1 MKIAN
6 IKATLHRHEIDL
18 PGIGESIESRM
29 FVFVEVETD
38 DGQKGM
44 GCTGQFLPWS
54 TIPCIENHISPL
66 IRGMDP
72 VHTEAIHAK
81 VWKQLNNRAYTGV
94 ISNAL
99 SAIDIAL
106 WDIRG
111 KAENRSISE
120 LLGGYSREAYT
131 YATFG
136 YPFFDEEQIAEY
148 ARKFLADGHTM
159 LKMVVGGE
167 PTRTWKDDVRR
178 VRAAREA
185 IGPDVDLMIDAN
197 CWFNPHDAFMLAKNV
212 EDLNLKWFEEPI
224 QQNDARALADLRSRV
239 QVPIAAGQMEGNRWR
254 FRELV
259 MHHAVDVLQP
269 NVLYNGGYT
278 EALKAAHL
286 AQAFNLPMA
295 NGGGW
300 PIFNMHIL
308 AGVMNGGPVE
318 FHYGMWMTGKH
329 FFDGTPDPVNGKM
342 TIPDAPGLGFTP
354 NYEALKDARITDP
367 SKSRFEGR
375 DAHGYLLRE
384 TIEGKRQVVA

>member
-1 MKIAN
+1 VKIAK
-6 IKATLHRHEIDL
+6 IKASLHKHEIDL
-18 PGIGESIESRM
+18 PGIGESIETRM
-29 FVFVEVETD
+29 FVFVEIETE
-38 DGQKGM
+38 DGRKGM
-44 GCTGQFLPWS
+44 GVTGSFLPWAVM
-54 TIPCIENHISPL
+54 PCIEQHIFPL
-66 IRGMDP
+66 IRGKD
-72 VHTEAIHAK
+72 VRHTEAIHHA

-99 SAIDIAL
+99 SAIDIAC
-106 WDIRG
+106 WDLRG
-111 KAENRSISE
+111 KAENQSIAQ
-120 LLGGYSREAYT
+120 LLGGFNNEAYT

-136 YPFFDEEQIAEY
+136 YPFFDEQQIAEY
-148 ARKFLADGHTM
+148 AQKFLADGHTM

-178 VRAAREA
+178 VKAAREA

-197 CWFNPHDAFMLAKNV
+197 CWFNPHDAFMLAKGV
-212 EDLNLKWFEEPI
+212 EDCNLKWFEEPI
-224 QQNDARALADLRSRV
+224 EQNDARALADLRSRV
-239 QVPIAAGQMEGNRWR
+239 SVPIAAGQMEGHRWR

-259 MHHAVDVLQP
+259 THHAVDVLQP

-278 EALKAAHL
+278 EALKVAHL

-329 FFDGTPDPVNGKM
+329 FFEGTPDPVNGKM
-342 TIPDAPGLGFTP
+342 TIPDRPGLGFTP
-354 NYEALKDARITDP
+354 RYDALEESRVRDPEASRLK
-367 SKSRFEGR
+367 GR

-384 TIEGKRQVVA
+384 AIPSLA

>member
-1 MKIAN
+1 MKIKSV
-6 IKATLHRHEIDL
+6 KASLHRYEIDL
-18 PGIGESIESRM
+18 PGIGASIELRQ
-29 FVFVEVETD
+29 FVFVELETE
-38 DGQKGM
+38 DGRNGM
-44 GCTGQFLPWS
+44 GVTGHFLPWS
-54 TIPCIENHISPL
+54 LIPAIEDHILPA
-66 IRGMDP
+66 IRGLD
-72 VHTEAIHAK
+72 VRDTEKIHHT
-81 VWKQLNNRAYTGV
+81 VWKSLNNRAYTGV

-99 SAIDIAL
+99 SAIDIAC

-111 KAENRSISE
+111 KAEECSIAR
-120 LLGGYSREAYT
+120 LLGGFSTEANT

-136 YPFFDEEQIAEY
+136 YPFFDEKQIAEY
-148 ARKFLADGHTM
+148 AIKFLDDGHTM

-197 CWFNPHDAFMLAKNV
+197 CWFNPHDAFMLAKAL
-212 EDLNLKWFEEPI
+212 EDQNLRWFEEPL
-224 QQNDARALADLRSRV
+224 QQNDARALADLRNRT
-239 QVPIAAGQMEGNRWR
+239 QMPIAAGQMEGHRWR
-254 FRELV
+254 YRELIT
-259 MHHAVDVLQP
+259 HQAVDVIQP

-278 EALKAAHL
+278 EALKVAHM

-329 FFDGTPDPVNGKM
+329 FFHGTPDPVNGKM

-354 NYEALKDARITDP
+354 NYDALENGRVSGPGDAPATN
-367 SKSRFEGR
+367 R

-384 TIEGKRQVVA
+384 DIVNVT

>member
-6 IKATLHRHEIDL
+6 IKASLHKHEIDL
-18 PGIGESIESRM
+18 PGIGDSIETRM
-29 FVFVEVETD
+29 FVFVEVETE
-38 DGQKGM
+38 DGLKGM
-44 GCTGQFLPWS
+44 GCTGSFLPWAVM
-54 TIPCIENHISPL
+54 PCIEQHIFPL
-66 IRGMDP
+66 IKGKDIR
-72 VHTEAIHAK
+72 HTEAIHHA
-81 VWKQLNNRAYTGV
+81 VWTRLNNRTYTGV

-99 SAIDIAL
+99 SAIDIAC

-111 KAENRSISE
+111 KATNQSISE
-120 LLGGYSREAYT
+120 LLGGFSKEAYT

-136 YPFFDEEQIAEY
+136 YPFFDEQQIADY

-178 VRAAREA
+178 VHAAREA

-197 CWFNPHDAFMLAKNV
+197 CWFNPHDAFMLAKGV
-212 EDLNLKWFEEPI
+212 EDCNLKWFEEPI
-224 QQNDARALADLRSRV
+224 QQNDARALADLRNRV
-239 QVPIAAGQMEGNRWR
+239 QVPIAAGQMEGHRWR

-259 MHHAVDVLQP
+259 VHHAVDVLQP

-278 EALKAAHL
+278 EALKVAHM

-300 PIFNMHIL
+300 PIFNMHLL

-329 FFDGTPDPVNGKM
+329 FFDGTPDPINGKM
-342 TIPDAPGLGFTP
+342 RIPDRPGLGFTP
-354 NYEALKDARITDP
+354 NYDALEDARVKDP
-367 SKSRFEGR
+367 EASRLKNR

-384 TIEGKRQVVA
+384 AIPSLA

>member
-54 TIPCIENHISPL
+54 TIPCIENHIFPL

>member
-1 MKIAN
+1 LKIAN
-6 IKATLHRHEIDL
+6 ITASLHRHDIDL
-18 PGIGESIESRM
+18 PGIGESIETRM
-29 FVFVEVETD
+29 FVFVEIELE
-38 DGQKGM
+38 DGRKGM
-44 GCTGQFLPWS
+44 GVTGSFLPWA
-54 TIPCIENHISPL
+54 TMPCIREHIFPL
-66 IRGMDP
+66 IKGMD
-72 VHTEAIHAK
+72 VRHTEAIHSK

-94 ISNAL
+94 IVNAL
-99 SAIDIAL
+99 SAIDIAC
-106 WDIRG
+106 WDLRG
-111 KAENRSISE
+111 KDTNQSISE
-120 LLGGYSREAYT
+120 LLGGYSREAMT

-136 YPFFDEEQIAEY
+136 YPFFDEQQIADY
-148 ARKFLADGHTM
+148 AKKFLADGHTM

-178 VRAAREA
+178 VQSARDA

-197 CWFNPHDAFMLAKNV
+197 CWFNPHDAFMLAKAL
-212 EDLNLKWFEEPI
+212 EDCNLKWFEEPI

-239 QVPIAAGQMEGNRWR
+239 KVPIAAGQMEGWRWR

-259 MHHAVDVLQP
+259 VHHAVDVLQP

-329 FFDGTPDPVNGKM
+329 FFEGTPDPVNGRM
-342 TIPDAPGLGFTP
+342 TIPDRPGLGFTP
-354 NYEALKDARITDP
+354 NYDALRDAQVKNPED
-367 SKSRFEGR
+367 SRLKGR

-384 TIEGKRQVVA
+384 AIEAQHSA